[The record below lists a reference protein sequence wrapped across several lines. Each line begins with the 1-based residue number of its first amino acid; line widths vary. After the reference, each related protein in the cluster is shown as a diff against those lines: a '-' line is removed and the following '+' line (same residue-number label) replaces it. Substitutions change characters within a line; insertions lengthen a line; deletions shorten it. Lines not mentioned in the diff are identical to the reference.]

1 MDPSEYLPSFLA
13 ESREHLQELNVAIV
27 ALEQNPGDAG
37 GIDAIFRAVH
47 SVKGMAGTMGFT
59 GIAELSHEMEAVF
72 ELVRQRRGAVAR
84 ETVDVVLECVD
95 ALAAAVDAI
104 ERDGEERIDSASLIP
119 RLRALVRAP
128 DARPAPSQTGNARVL
143 EASRNAPGAVIAQ
156 VEFAPEILMPSVHA
170 YVLLTGLRERGTVL
184 ASSPPEEELDGW
196 DGRTV
201 EVLCGADFER
211 ADIEAVLAATEG
223 IASVSF
229 RTPALTGEPLA
240 SEQAPPAAPVVE
252 LTDQDA
258 DDFGLGAPR
267 AAASRIARTVR
278 VDAER
283 LDQLMH
289 YMGELVVHRT
299 QLAALVEQADVPGIG
314 QAMQQLE
321 RTSQALR
328 AMVMKVRMVQV
339 EVVFSRLP
347 RLIRDVAGELG
358 KEVVLQLS
366 GADTELDRTVVDAL
380 GDPLV
385 HLVRNA
391 IDHGL
396 EPAAERIAAGKPP
409 SGVLKVSA
417 RHAGGGVVITVRDD
431 GRGVNAAE
439 VSARARERGLIGAAD
454 ELTVAAATDLLFTPG
469 FSTARQMSEISGRGV
484 GMDAARAAVR
494 ALGGDVVIQSEAG
507 VGTTAEIHL
516 PLTLAITSALLVEV
530 GGLPFAIPLDRVER
544 TLALAGQNVRQAAG
558 QQLLVLPERVVPL
571 HDAARL
577 LTATAGDEPEH
588 AVIVRAGDELLAL
601 AVGELIGQGE
611 LLTRPLPPEL
621 ETSRPVAAGAV
632 LAEGGIALI
641 VDCDALP
648 AAISKELAASAI
660 AA

>member
-1 MDPSEYLPSFLA
+1 MDPAEYLPSFLA

-104 ERDGEERIDSASLIP
+104 ERDGEERIDSAPLIP

-128 DARPAPSQTGNARVL
+128 DVRPASSQTGNAGVL

-156 VEFAPEILMPSVHA
+156 VDFAPEILMPSVHA

-211 ADIEAVLAATEG
+211 AEIEAVLAATEG

-229 RTPALTGEPLA
+229 RKPALTDEPLA
-240 SEQAPPAAPVVE
+240 SEQAPPAAPVAE
-252 LTDQDA
+252 LTDHDA
-258 DDFGLGAPR
+258 DDFGLGAPQ
-267 AAASRIARTVR
+267 ASASRIARTVR

-409 SGVLKVSA
+409 SGALKVSA

-439 VSARARERGLIGAAD
+439 VSARARERGLIGATE

-494 ALGGDVVIQSEAG
+494 ALGGDVVIESEAG

-558 QQLLVLPERVVPL
+558 QQLLLLPERVVPL

-577 LTATAGDEPEH
+577 LTVTAGDEPEH

-632 LAEGGIALI
+632 LAEGGIALV

-648 AAISKELAASAI
+648 AAISRELAASAI

>member
-1 MDPSEYLPSFLA
+1 
-13 ESREHLQELNVAIV
+13 
-27 ALEQNPGDAG
+27 
-37 GIDAIFRAVH
+37 
-47 SVKGMAGTMGFT
+47 
-59 GIAELSHEMEAVF
+59 
-72 ELVRQRRGAVAR
+72 
-84 ETVDVVLECVD
+84 
-95 ALAAAVDAI
+95 
-104 ERDGEERIDSASLIP
+104 
-119 RLRALVRAP
+119 
-128 DARPAPSQTGNARVL
+128 
-143 EASRNAPGAVIAQ
+143 
-156 VEFAPEILMPSVHA
+156 
-170 YVLLTGLRERGTVL
+170 
-184 ASSPPEEELDGW
+184 
-196 DGRTV
+196 
-201 EVLCGADFER
+201 
-211 ADIEAVLAATEG
+211 
-223 IASVSF
+223 
-229 RTPALTGEPLA
+229 
-240 SEQAPPAAPVVE
+240 
-252 LTDQDA
+252 
-258 DDFGLGAPR
+258 
-267 AAASRIARTVR
+267 
-278 VDAER
+278 
-283 LDQLMH
+283 
-289 YMGELVVHRT
+289 
-299 QLAALVEQADVPGIG
+299 
-314 QAMQQLE
+314 
-321 RTSQALR
+321 
-328 AMVMKVRMVQV
+328 MVMKVRMVQV

>member
-1 MDPSEYLPSFLA
+1 
-13 ESREHLQELNVAIV
+13 
-27 ALEQNPGDAG
+27 
-37 GIDAIFRAVH
+37 
-47 SVKGMAGTMGFT
+47 
-59 GIAELSHEMEAVF
+59 
-72 ELVRQRRGAVAR
+72 
-84 ETVDVVLECVD
+84 
-95 ALAAAVDAI
+95 
-104 ERDGEERIDSASLIP
+104 
-119 RLRALVRAP
+119 
-128 DARPAPSQTGNARVL
+128 
-143 EASRNAPGAVIAQ
+143 
-156 VEFAPEILMPSVHA
+156 
-170 YVLLTGLRERGTVL
+170 
-184 ASSPPEEELDGW
+184 
-196 DGRTV
+196 
-201 EVLCGADFER
+201 
-211 ADIEAVLAATEG
+211 
-223 IASVSF
+223 
-229 RTPALTGEPLA
+229 
-240 SEQAPPAAPVVE
+240 
-252 LTDQDA
+252 
-258 DDFGLGAPR
+258 
-267 AAASRIARTVR
+267 
-278 VDAER
+278 
-283 LDQLMH
+283 
-289 YMGELVVHRT
+289 
-299 QLAALVEQADVPGIG
+299 VPGIG

-409 SGVLKVSA
+409 SGALKVSA

-439 VSARARERGLIGAAD
+439 VSARARERGLIGATE

-494 ALGGDVVIQSEAG
+494 ALGGDVVIESEAG

-558 QQLLVLPERVVPL
+558 QQLLLLPERVVPL

-577 LTATAGDEPEH
+577 LTVTAGDEPEH

-632 LAEGGIALI
+632 LAEGGIALV

-648 AAISKELAASAI
+648 AAISRELAASAI

>member
-1 MDPSEYLPSFLA
+1 
-13 ESREHLQELNVAIV
+13 
-27 ALEQNPGDAG
+27 
-37 GIDAIFRAVH
+37 
-47 SVKGMAGTMGFT
+47 
-59 GIAELSHEMEAVF
+59 
-72 ELVRQRRGAVAR
+72 
-84 ETVDVVLECVD
+84 
-95 ALAAAVDAI
+95 
-104 ERDGEERIDSASLIP
+104 
-119 RLRALVRAP
+119 
-128 DARPAPSQTGNARVL
+128 
-143 EASRNAPGAVIAQ
+143 VIAQ